1 MRDSKYY
8 TCKFCFE
15 QFVPTRRVVQK
26 YCSNSCRSK
35 AYHHRKKN
43 QDQTQQEN
51 GLLQNATKE
60 LKFDTTD
67 TVVSTKPT
75 KIKVEKLSAAGVG
88 NATLGSLAAD
98 GLKALVTK
106 EADKAL
112 TKGDIRKIVAEI
124 KGRYHLVLNADPLP
138 DGRKPYFDMETSQ
151 VVYRFYWSK

>member
-43 QDQTQQEN
+43 QDQTKQEN
-51 GLLQNATKE
+51 GLLQNVSNE

-67 TVVSTKPT
+67 TAVSTKPT

-138 DGRKPYFDMETSQ
+138 DGRKPYFDMETCH
-151 VVYRFYWSK
+151 VVYRFF